1 MVPKTLFRYLV
12 TEILPP
18 FVLGFTAFT
27 FILLIGRLL
36 KLIELVVARGVP
48 LVQIGKLIY
57 LILPTFLEL
66 TFPMA
71 FLLAI
76 LLGLGRMSSDQE
88 LLAMKSLGVGP
99 QQILWPIALLAIGI
113 TFVTLGLTMFL
124 RPAANLALKKE
135 LYRIATTRVGSA
147 LKEKV
152 FNDDFPRILIYVEE
166 IIPPGDTAQG
176 VLIVDKR
183 DPARE
188 QIILGKVALITT
200 DEETNTLRFKL
211 FDGSVYETEKNQ
223 QGFSQTRYNIY
234 DFKLDLD
241 DLAGSLRPN
250 VAGPREMPLR
260 HLTREIEQKLAQ
272 GKKAIPERVELQQRL
287 SFGFVPVVFCLLGV
301 ALTLLPKSVRA
312 NRSWGFMLCFCWLLV
327 YYLILSL
334 GKALGDKGLLHP
346 VPALWLPN
354 VTVGGIAVY
363 FYRKA
368 LRESP
373 LGLQTWLE
381 RAWSLASEYFAG
393 IKRKRLA

>member
-99 QQILWPIALLAIGI
+99 QQILWPIALLAIVI